1 MKHYEITVNGQ
12 VYQVT
17 VEEVDAAASTSNHQQ
32 IPEKTQQ
39 KPPLQQSIVSEKAT
53 VVAPMPGTILRVLVN
68 EGQTIK
74 AGEVLCILEAMK
86 MENEIVAPTD
96 GVIASLKIGANQKV
110 DSGDSLVVIS

>member
-17 VEEVDAAASTSNHQQ
+17 VEEVDAAASTSNH
-32 IPEKTQQ
+32 QQ

-96 GVIASLKIGANQKV
+96 GVIVSLKIDANQKV